1 MGYLTMDIVQ
11 EFKTNC
17 QKSLEHLKEDLKSIR
32 TGRSNPSLVENI
44 VVEAYGGSTKLR
56 MLELATIVTEGPSAL
71 SITPFDPTVLQDI
84 EKAILKSPLGMS
96 PIVQGSRIIIKIP
109 ALSTEQREKFI
120 KLVGEKVEEKK
131 VQIRGNRDDA
141 RRTLKN
147 QFEKKET
154 TEDIKFRVEKEIDE
168 AAQKL
173 MEEIDLIREKK
184 EQEIREV

>member
-1 MGYLTMDIVQ
+1 MGNLTMDIVQ
-11 EFKTNC
+11 EFKSNC
-17 QKSLEHLKEDLKSIR
+17 QKNVDHLKEDLKSIR
-32 TGRSNPSLVENI
+32 TGRSNPSLVENF
-44 VVEAYGGSTKLR
+44 VVDAYGGTTKLR

-71 SITPFDPTVLQDI
+71 SITPFDPSVLQDI

-109 ALSTEQREKFI
+109 PLSTEQREKFI
-120 KLVGEKVEEKK
+120 KLVGEKIEEKK

-147 QFEKKET
+147 EFEKKEI
-154 TEDIKFRVEKEIDE
+154 TEDEKFRVEKEIDTIS
-168 AAQKL
+168 QSM
-173 MEEIDLIREKK
+173 MEQIDLIREKK